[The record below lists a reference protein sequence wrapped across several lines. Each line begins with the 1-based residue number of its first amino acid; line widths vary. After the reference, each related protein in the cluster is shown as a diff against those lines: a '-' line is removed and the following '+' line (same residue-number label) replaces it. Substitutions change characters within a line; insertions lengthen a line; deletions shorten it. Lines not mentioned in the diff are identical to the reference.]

1 MKLTKTL
8 IALIEDA
15 MDYAPNDDHYERLA
29 RIRKLVDQIVIEE
42 ERLLN
47 LNELLRGDVHA
58 LASDNRS
65 LKEENLQLARR
76 LARIDGKLQGWKT
89 IDVE

>member
-15 MDYAPNDDHYERLA
+15 MDYAPNDDHYEQLA
-29 RIRKLVDQIVIEE
+29 RIRKLVEQIAIEE
-42 ERLLN
+42 DRLVN
-47 LNELLRGDVHA
+47 TNELLRGDLHS

-76 LARIDGKLQGWKT
+76 LAKIDGTIKGWKT
-89 IDVE
+89 LDV